1 MSPMTRRALGQGLGA
16 LAAVQALGM
25 STASA
30 AQSSPSAN
38 PSNSKTGSPNGA
50 KPICISRQGTFQA
63 GGTVQTA
70 PGTFDPVRGQM
81 AEAGQTRHSDHAHV
95 FYQLPQEANKH
106 NVVFL
111 HGYGQSFAGW
121 QSTPDGREGW
131 SDFFLR
137 RGYGVYLVDQPRRG
151 QAGQSSVPAQISAT
165 PDDLNWFT
173 QFRMGRWPEFNEG
186 VQIPTDE
193 ASMDQFFRQ
202 MTPDTGEFDVEVIT
216 AALVAVMEKAGPST
230 LVTHSQGGIPGWYI
244 AARSTNTE
252 SVVAIEPGSFLFPEG
267 ENPEPIVT
275 DYPGPAGGT
284 AVPLEQFEALTTFP
298 IRIYYGDFIPAE
310 GAAEDLPANQFWRA
324 NLKIAREFE
333 RVVNAHGGDCE
344 VIVLPEAGI
353 HGNDHFMFQ
362 DRNSDEVAEHIH
374 SWLKT
379 KGLS

>member
-1 MSPMTRRALGQGLGA
+1 MS
-16 LAAVQALGM
+16 
-25 STASA
+25 
-30 AQSSPSAN
+30 N
-38 PSNSKTGSPNGA
+38 K
-50 KPICISRQGTFQA
+50 KPICINRQGVFQA

-70 PGTFDPVRGQM
+70 PGTFDPVHGQM

-106 NVVFL
+106 NMVFL

-151 QAGQSSVPAQISAT
+151 QAGQSSVPAQIPAT

-193 ASMDQFFRQ
+193 ASRDQFFRQ
-202 MTPDTGEFDVEVIT
+202 MTPDTGEFDVEVVT
-216 AALVAVMEKAGPST
+216 AALVAVMDKSGPST
-230 LVTHSQGGIPGWYI
+230 LVTHSQGGIPGWHI
-244 AARSTNTE
+244 AARSKNTE
-252 SVVAIEPGSFLFPEG
+252 SVVAIEPGSFLFPEN
-267 ENPEPIVT
+267 ETPEPIVT
-275 DYPGPAGGT
+275 DYPGPAGGIP
-284 AVPLEQFEALTTFP
+284 VPLEQFEPLTRFP

-310 GAAEDLPANQFWRA
+310 SAAEDLPANQFWRA
-324 NLKIAREFE
+324 NLKIAREFA

-344 VIVLPEAGI
+344 VIVLPEQGI

-362 DRNSDEVAEHIH
+362 DRNSDDVAEHIH
-374 SWLKT
+374 AWLKS
-379 KGLS
+379 KKLG